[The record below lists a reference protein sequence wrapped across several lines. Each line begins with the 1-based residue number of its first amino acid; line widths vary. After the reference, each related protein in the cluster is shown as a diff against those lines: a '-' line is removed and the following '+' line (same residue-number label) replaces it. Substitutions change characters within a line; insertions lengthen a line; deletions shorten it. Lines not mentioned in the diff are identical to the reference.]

1 MITLLLRQNLTRQ
14 QEVKMNKTIYQKIS
28 LTLFIFLFLLKGCT
42 QKETAKVPTGAQAI
56 PVKVVKLERKDL
68 SKTLEYAGNI
78 RAKEEVAVYPK
89 VTGKISEKLKAEG
102 DKIDKDEVIAYIDR
116 DEVGLT
122 FNKAPI
128 QSPLAGLIGRVYVD
142 IGSQVNLQTPVAMVV
157 NMESVK
163 IDLDIPEK
171 YIPKVYLGQEAK
183 ITVDAY
189 PNQVFIGKVT
199 QISPVVNP
207 ENRAAPIEIMI
218 ENREHFLKSGMFA
231 KVSLAIEERPKA
243 LVILKEAING
253 KDPDTYVYVIENNKA
268 ILKKVSLGIHQGSD
282 YEATDGL
289 KEGDWV
295 VIVGQQRL
303 YENAPVTVEENGK

>member
-1 MITLLLRQNLTRQ
+1 MITLLLRQNLTKQ
-14 QEVKMNKTIYQKIS
+14 QEVKMDKIK
-28 LTLFIFLFLLKGCT
+28 LLKFNLVFLILLFLFSGCI
-42 QKETAKVPTGAQAI
+42 QKEEIKAPVGAQAI
-56 PVKVVKLERKDL
+56 PVKVAKVERKDI
-68 SKTLEYAGNI
+68 SRALEYVGSI
-78 RAKEEVAVYPK
+78 RAKEEVIVYPK
-89 VTGKISEKLKAEG
+89 VTGKISEKVKAEG
-102 DKIDKDEVIAYIDR
+102 DKIDKDEVIAYVDR

-122 FNKAPI
+122 FNRAPVM
-128 QSPLAGLIGRVYVD
+128 SPLAGVIGRVYVD

-199 QISPVVNP
+199 QMSPVVNP

-218 ENREHFLKSGMFA
+218 ENREHFLRSGMFA